1 MSFNR
6 APKGHLC
13 TMWELKQ
20 KTEYHLVPL
29 HLGTG
34 DSNFSVL
41 SISMNNC
48 ESAVRTDFGVTKTVL
63 TSGQICKYGIC

>member
-20 KTEYHLVPL
+20 KTEYHLVPP

-41 SISMNNC
+41 SISEQLWKCSKNWFWGYQDSFNKW
-48 ESAVRTDFGVTKTVL
+48 ADL
-63 TSGQICKYGIC
+63 